1 MFKCHHCGIYFG
13 NQDGLKNH
21 IRINHVEKLQD
32 AYPKESSKEV
42 NNDTARKEPPPVPS
56 LVHGLEE
63 LNDIVCTVQ
72 KEPVIFPYAECV
84 KCKIILIG
92 QETTDNHY
100 KEVHNHIWKNIILSI
115 CQH

>member
-1 MFKCHHCGIYFG
+1 MFKCHHCDIYFG
-13 NQDGLKNH
+13 NQDGLKNY

-63 LNDIVCTVQ
+63 LNDSSKGTCY
-72 KEPVIFPYAECV
+72 FSLC
-84 KCKIILIG
+84 
-92 QETTDNHY
+92 
-100 KEVHNHIWKNIILSI
+100 
-115 CQH
+115 